1 MERTISLEPSFKI
14 RPARPADAERI
25 FSILSEVACQ
35 VPIDLSTPE
44 RVEKL
49 KAKVDDWCRGGLSYV
64 AVDEHD
70 VVVGVQLA
78 KKLCWVGKDYI
89 HLTYAGVTAAA
100 RGKKVLTRLIAA
112 EKGRGLPLV
121 TQVKPDNKSDMVA
134 RLKCYGFQPWPWSDP
149 PSPFNFAYRWDPEM
163 TSGC

>member
-1 MERTISLEPSFKI
+1 MEPSFTI
-14 RPARPADAERI
+14 RPALPADAEPI

-49 KAKVDDWCRGGLSYV
+49 KAKVDDWCRGGHSYV

-89 HLTYAGVTAAA
+89 HVTYAGVTAAA

-112 EKGRGLPLV
+112 EKGRGLALV

-149 PSPFNFAYRWDPEM
+149 PSPFNFAYRWDPEVAG
-163 TSGC
+163 GC